1 MRGRCGV
8 WGWWSWEM
16 CLGRIKSSV
25 ECFVRMYVVMH
36 FWELLTGRLAG
47 WMVGKRSSKVCISL
61 AFLSSSCACFREDI
75 A

>member
-1 MRGRCGV
+1 MD
-8 WGWWSWEM
+8 GWE
-16 CLGRIKSSV
+16 V
-25 ECFVRMYVVMH
+25 FVDECFVRMYAVMH

-47 WMVGKRSSKVCISL
+47 WMVGKRSSKVCISW